1 VIVVVKKCSV
11 VIVIEVHSSVEHSI
25 SDVTCNLNSVHNTN
39 TNCSSHSST
48 AVSQVVLQVV

>member
-11 VIVIEVHSSVEHSI
+11 VIVIEVHSSVQHSI
-25 SDVTCNLNSVHNTN
+25 SNVACDLNSAYNTN
-39 TNCSSHSST
+39 THCSSRSST